1 MIEFE
6 AEPSLVLE
14 LIATGRA
21 ARAVIS
27 IALDDRAETH
37 DERPARRLIAELT
50 RLERAAVNYLA
61 AEAVREHD
69 ERQLPLF

>member
-1 MIEFE
+1 MIEIDV
-6 AEPSLVLE
+6 EPGLVIE

-21 ARAVIS
+21 VRAVIS

-37 DERPARRLIAELT
+37 DERPARRLIAALT